1 MVNGWLEHDDQNEMN
16 ETNET
21 NEMNEIKMTTL
32 TLFDGE
38 MTPIDSAYHFT
49 DLLIILEFQIL
60 SSLAVVS

>member
-1 MVNGWLEHDDQNEMN
+1 MNETN